1 MTEQTPGVDAAAPD
15 AAARGGRWPWVF
27 AALLLVLLGLGVAPR
42 LERSRALDRREA
54 EARLPPLVATARVT
68 RSEPKAELTLPG
80 TVLPSQRASLHA
92 RINGFVGRIHV
103 DLGDRVRA
111 GQLLAEL
118 EAPELQAECHRARA
132 RLDETERNLELARA
146 SARRGQILAGEGNVS
161 HEVAEEAR
169 ARANSAEA
177 SLKSAK
183 AEVERLEALYAFRRV
198 VAPFDGVIVRRN
210 VDRGA
215 LVTAGSG
222 SGMTSLFELAQTHT
236 LKVYVD
242 VPQSL
247 AHDIRPGLEARIFTL
262 DAPARALPGRVVR
275 TAGVL
280 DPGTRTLLTE
290 VQLANTEALFA
301 GSFVRVRLLIE
312 REAPPMLIPASALA
326 VRREGPTVLVVGE
339 ANAVQQ
345 RVVVLGR
352 DLGAHVEVMDGLSAE
367 DRVVLSPPDTLG
379 DGRVV
384 RVAEGRA
391 AR

>member
-1 MTEQTPGVDAAAPD
+1 M
-15 AAARGGRWPWVF
+15 
-27 AALLLVLLGLGVAPR
+27 
-42 LERSRALDRREA
+42 
-54 EARLPPLVATARVT
+54 ATARV
-68 RSEPKAELTLPG
+68 RRAEPTAELTLPG
-80 TVLPSQRASLHA
+80 TVLPIQRASLHA
-92 RINGFVGRIHV
+92 RLNGFVGRIHV
-103 DLGDRVRA
+103 ELGDRVRA

-132 RLDETERNLELARA
+132 RLDETERNLAFARA
-146 SARRGQILAGEGNVS
+146 SAERGQILAREGTVS

-177 SLKSAK
+177 ALKSAK
-183 AEVERLEALYAFRRV
+183 AEVERLEALYAYRRV
-198 VAPFDGVIVRRN
+198 VAPFDGLIVRRN

-222 SGMTSLFELAQTHT
+222 SGVTSLFEIAQTHA

-247 AHDIRPGLEARIFTL
+247 AHDIRPGLEARISTL
-262 DAPARALPGRVVR
+262 DAPARAFPGRVVR

-280 DPGTRTLLTE
+280 DPATRTLLTE
-290 VQLANTEALFA
+290 VQLSNESGLFA
-301 GSFVRVRLLIE
+301 GAFVRVRLLFE
-312 REAPPMLIPASALA
+312 RDTPPMLIPASALA
-326 VRREGPTVLVVGE
+326 ARREGPSVLLVDE
-339 ANAVQQ
+339 ANAIQQ

-352 DLGAHVEVMDGLSAE
+352 DLGAQVEVLDGLSVE

-384 RVAEGRA
+384 RVAEGHA

>member
-1 MTEQTPGVDAAAPD
+1 MTEQTPGVE

-42 LERSRALDRREA
+42 LERSRALDRRGA
-54 EARLPPLVATARVT
+54 EASLPPLVATARVT
-68 RSEPKAELTLPG
+68 RSESKAELTLPG
-80 TVLPSQRASLHA
+80 TVLPIQRASLHA

-132 RLDETERNLELARA
+132 RLEETERNLELAHV
-146 SARRGQILAGEGNVS
+146 SARRGQLLAGEGNVS

-177 SLKSAK
+177 ALKSAK
-183 AEVERLEALYAFRRV
+183 AEVERLDALYAYRRV

-222 SGMTSLFELAQTHT
+222 NGMTSLFELAQTHT

-247 AHDIRPGLEARIFTL
+247 AHDIRPGLEAQISTL
-262 DAPARALPGRVVR
+262 EAPARALPGRVVR

-290 VQLANTEALFA
+290 VQLANAEALFA
-301 GSFVRVRLLIE
+301 GSFVRVRLRFE

-391 AR
+391 AL